1 VKIEKKLD
9 KLNSIFKKKINNKSK
24 LIPFNTMVND
34 VGPTKYFPASS
45 KEWKDS
51 IYFFNHNNIKNLPS
65 NHINI
70 NKLLTS
76 YFHFSLKKAFVLS
89 KYISLKRKKKAFN
102 KILISKAEIKHTN
115 SKSIITVFIYN
126 KEKLILIKKIK
137 KIKKLIFIIINM
149 VISYIFRLKYLQVSW
164 NKIINKKQ
172 KNKRKIRK
180 ILVLKFVKRFGLY
193 KYFVKR
199 LKKLLYEHLM
209 IIRRYKLRLNVN
221 KYKFEEVFIYKLSTI
236 ISRYFNHGLNLTRR
250 IEFNI
255 INLKSIAHNTDIFT
269 QLLKKRLIPRNAKIL
284 RNMKFM
290 LNKAKIP
297 ILNRIKEKSR
307 VIKSLDMNLL
317 ENKYKNLNINSII
330 GLDTNNLDLILK
342 GLYSSSILFKKKRKY
357 MNSKLIVKNNYEI
370 YNTIFNSIK
379 YKHMA
384 GMRIEVKGRLTK
396 RRRADRSLYKVLW
409 KGGLRNIDS
418 AYKGL
423 SSVNF
428 RGYRASNVEYSI
440 ITSKRS
446 VGAFG
451 VKGWISGKL

>member
-1 VKIEKKLD
+1 
-9 KLNSIFKKKINNKSK
+9 
-24 LIPFNTMVND
+24 
-34 VGPTKYFPASS
+34 
-45 KEWKDS
+45 
-51 IYFFNHNNIKNLPS
+51 
-65 NHINI
+65 
-70 NKLLTS
+70 
-76 YFHFSLKKAFVLS
+76 
-89 KYISLKRKKKAFN
+89 
-102 KILISKAEIKHTN
+102 
-115 SKSIITVFIYN
+115 
-126 KEKLILIKKIK
+126 
-137 KIKKLIFIIINM
+137 
-149 VISYIFRLKYLQVSW
+149 
-164 NKIINKKQ
+164 
-172 KNKRKIRK
+172 
-180 ILVLKFVKRFGLY
+180 
-193 KYFVKR
+193 
-199 LKKLLYEHLM
+199 M

-357 MNSKLIVKNNYEI
+357 MNNKLIVKNNYEI
-370 YNTIFNSIK
+370 YNNIFNSIK

-396 RRRADRSLYKVLW
+396 RRRADRSLYKVL
-409 KGGLRNIDS
+409 
-418 AYKGL
+418 
-423 SSVNF
+423 
-428 RGYRASNVEYSI
+428 
-440 ITSKRS
+440 
-446 VGAFG
+446 
-451 VKGWISGKL
+451 